1 MNISNQIQEL
11 TLSFFKTIDAEI
23 INNNGL
29 YDIAIPNKYQN
40 YFQKS
45 KIRITFNEKVAEEHN
60 CELIIPGSKTLF
72 QIITNC
78 SNKGPISVKSLPG
91 AINTAIQYHFY
102 VNFSGVKHHSQLF
115 SITVDIQNM
124 RIIEYPANLESIDLP
139 LDFKLDS
146 KKITPS
152 FEIAL
157 NELKQNSSELKSTF
171 INNANIDF
179 ETDLKLFI
187 SRYDDEIRELDNS
200 ITKKESTSNDFEKI
214 KQYRF
219 DTIDEIEKIEKE
231 KSNLVTI
238 LQNKHQVNF
247 DYNLVACEIILY

>member
-1 MNISNQIQEL
+1 MDVSNQIQEL

-29 YDIAIPNKYQN
+29 YNITIPNKYQN

-45 KIRITFNEKVAEEHN
+45 KIRVTFDEKIAEEYN

-78 SNKGPISVKSLPG
+78 NNKGPISVKSSSGGVTP
-91 AINTAIQYHFY
+91 AIQYHFY
-102 VNFSGVKHHSQLF
+102 ANFSGVKQYSQLF
-115 SITVDIQNM
+115 SITVDLQNM
-124 RIIEYPANLESIDLP
+124 AIIEYPSNLESINLP

-187 SRYDDEIRELDNS
+187 SRYDDEIRELDDS

-219 DTIDEIEKIEKE
+219 DIIDKIEKIEKE
-231 KSNLVTI
+231 KNNLVTI

-247 DYNLVACEIILY
+247 DYNLIACEIILY

>member
-1 MNISNQIQEL
+1 MDISNQIQEL

-29 YDIAIPNKYQN
+29 YDITIPNKYQN

-45 KIRITFNEKVAEEHN
+45 KIRITFDERIAEEHN

-78 SNKGPISVKSLPG
+78 NNKGSISVKSFPG
-91 AINTAIQYHFY
+91 GINPVIRYYFY
-102 VNFSGVKHHSQLF
+102 VNFSGIKQYSQLF
-115 SITVDIQNM
+115 SITVDLQNM
-124 RIIEYPANLESIDLP
+124 EIIEYPAKQESIDLP
-139 LDFKLDS
+139 LDLKLDS
-146 KKITPS
+146 EKITPS

-171 INNANIDF
+171 VNNANNDF

-187 SRYDDEIRELDNS
+187 SRYDDEIRELDSS
-200 ITKKESTSNDFEKI
+200 ITKKESTSDDFEKI

-219 DTIDEIEKIEKE
+219 DTIDKIEKIEKE
-231 KSNLVTI
+231 KDTLVTI
-238 LQNKHQVNF
+238 LQNKHQVNLN
-247 DYNLVACEIILY
+247 YNLVACEIILH